1 MSKGLKI
8 FLAVS
13 VLLNV
18 LLVGILIG
26 TLSHTFMGRMEF
38 GKRAFFFHK
47 ELPPEKR
54 ELVLGTMKKLR
65 SETKETRKELKRKR
79 DEIID
84 VFTAPEFD
92 VKKFDQEVAEMH
104 AIVGKLADELAQ
116 ATKKIAA
123 GLDQEERKAL
133 GEAMRRSPGPPFL
146 NPLMDGPPGT
156 VEFHGER
163 FHEERFDG
171 PPPPPPPPPLDWE
184 EPLDGPVGVP
194 HE

>member
-18 LLVGILIG
+18 LLIGILIG
-26 TLSHTFMGRMEF
+26 TLSHTFFWRMEK
-38 GKRAFFFHK
+38 GKRVFLFHE

-54 ELVLGTMKKLR
+54 ELVLGALKELR
-65 SETKETRKELKRKR
+65 SETKETRKELKKKR

-84 VFTAPEFD
+84 VFTAPQFD
-92 VKKFDQEVAEMH
+92 AKKFDQGVAEMH
-104 AIVGKLADELAQ
+104 AIMGKLADELAQ

-123 GLDQEERKAL
+123 GLDQQERKAL

-146 NPLMDGPPGT
+146 NPLMDGPRET

-171 PPPPPPPPPLDWE
+171 PPPPPPPPPPDWE